1 MLKKLMQSCL
11 SEPEIG
17 GEGCW
22 CPQVDVYRADKA
34 WLLKF
39 NLAGV
44 RANDIEVV
52 CKGRQMVVRGV
63 RRDATILEG
72 QQAYSMEISYNRFSR
87 TVNLPLDCDQATI
100 TSDYRDG
107 MFLVT
112 IRPQA
117 SCS

>member
-1 MLKKLMQSCL
+1 MDRMLKKLMQSCM

-22 CPQVDVYRADKA
+22 CPQVDIYRAKSG

-44 RANDIEVV
+44 DAKDIEVL
-52 CKGRQMVVRGV
+52 CNERQMVVRGV
-63 RRDATILEG
+63 RRDMTILEG

-87 TVNLPLDCDQATI
+87 TVELPFETDQANI
-100 TSDYRDG
+100 SSDYRDG

-112 IRPQA
+112 IEIA
-117 SCS
+117 S